1 MAVGD
6 KVKAEMARLG
16 ERLPDGITTSTVV
29 DTTTSIDAGI
39 SDIFTTLIIAL
50 VLVICIIYLF
60 IQDWR
65 ATVIPLVAIPVSL
78 VGAFALFPLLGFSIN
93 IISLLGLVLAI
104 GLVVDDAIVVV
115 EAAQVNIANGMN
127 PAPRRSKP

>member
-1 MAVGD
+1 M
-6 KVKAEMARLG
+6 
-16 ERLPDGITTSTVV
+16 
-29 DTTTSIDAGI
+29 
-39 SDIFTTLIIAL
+39 IAL
-50 VLVICIIYLF
+50 ILVIFIIYLF

-78 VGAFALFPLLGFSIN
+78 IGAFALFPLLGFSVN

-115 EAAQVNIANGMN
+115 EAAQSISPPACG